1 MEFQWVAVIGVQGAG
16 KSTVLRELTRVESME
31 RYE

>member
-1 MEFQWVAVIGVQGAG
+1 MEFQRVAVIGVPGAG
-16 KSTVLRELTRVESME
+16 KSTVSRELTRVEGME